1 MALYIRNYAPARW
14 DEEKAREAERIYK
27 LAVNIREEKEGFEL
41 TAFLPGLQPEDLNIQ
56 ILENVVSIEGRYPA
70 YDEPY
75 VLRELPVGRFRRVL
89 EFAVPLD
96 AGKAEA
102 RIKDGILN
110 LYLPK
115 AESAR
120 PKTIKITTK

>member
-1 MALYIRNYAPARW
+1 MALYIRNYAPVKW
-14 DEEKAREAERIYK
+14 DEEARPEHVYK
-27 LAVNIREEKEGFEL
+27 LAVNVREEEDGFEL
-41 TAFLPGLQPEDLNIQ
+41 TAFLPGLKPEDLNIQ
-56 ILENVVSIEGRYPA
+56 VLDNVVSVEGRYPE

-75 VLRELPVGRFRRVL
+75 LLRELPVGRFRRVL

-96 AGKAEA
+96 ANKAEA

-115 AESAR
+115 AEAAR
-120 PKTIKITTK
+120 PKTIKITSK